1 MLNLLKD
8 IYRELL
14 VNYLMCVEG
23 FDYRQMVGVIN

>member
-1 MLNLLKD
+1 MLNLLKG

-23 FDYRQMVGVIN
+23 FDYRQMVGMIN